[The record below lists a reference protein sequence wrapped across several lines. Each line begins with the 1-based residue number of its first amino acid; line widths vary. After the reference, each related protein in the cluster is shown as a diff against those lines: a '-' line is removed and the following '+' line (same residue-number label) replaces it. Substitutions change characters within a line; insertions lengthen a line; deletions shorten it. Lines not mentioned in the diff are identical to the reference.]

1 MPPLELYR
9 DVVLPLFPPV
19 FHRWFLTMFPE
30 PSSWFEARL
39 AYARSTAVMSMVG
52 YIVGYD
58 FFKKKCTSCIKLT
71 QTNVTSHHLRLGDRH
86 GENILYDST
95 NGECVHVDFNC
106 LFWKG
111 TTFEKPERVPF
122 RLTPNMV
129 DALGLTGVGLPFLL
143 H

>member
-58 FFKKKCTSCIKLT
+58 FFK
-71 QTNVTSHHLRLGDRH
+71 VY
-86 GENILYDST
+86 ILYIANT
-95 NGECVHVDFNC
+95 NKCYF
-106 LFWKG
+106 
-111 TTFEKPERVPF
+111 PPS
-122 RLTPNMV
+122 
-129 DALGLTGVGLPFLL
+129 
-143 H
+143 